1 MLHIRI
7 KRILLSNY
15 RELDVEQQIEFS
27 VFNNNLTAI
36 GVNPPKKKSRQGTPD
51 GFSPNAFCLL
61 LSQTEGVAQ
70 LCGGTLL

>member
-15 RELDVEQQIEFS
+15 GELDVEQQIEFS
-27 VFNNNLTAI
+27 VFDNNLTAI
-36 GVNPPKKKSRQGTPD
+36 GVNPSKKKSRQGTPD